1 MLEASRNLVVVA
13 DHLTV
18 SADEL
23 AALGFFAGC
32 AVADLVS
39 LAGLLRPLTAPAGQV
54 LMRQG
59 EHADSFLLIG
69 SGRAR
74 IAHVGAEGD
83 TIEVEVTPGLIIG
96 EIALLR
102 GTSRTATVTVTEPLT
117 GWVGGREA
125 LAALLDIPSMMAKL
139 VRTARQRLATFVT
152 PIPVTMRDGS
162 ELHLRPVL
170 PGDKERSAH
179 GPVQFSSE
187 TLYRRFQSASV
198 PTPSLLAYLF
208 EVDYVEHFVWVLTD
222 GTAID
227 APIVADARYVRET
240 PTVAE
245 IAFIVGDDYQ
255 GRGIGS
261 FLMEALAVAA
271 RSEGIRRFTAR
282 VLADNVPM
290 RAILDRYGASWH
302 RDDLGVVTTA
312 FDVPLMRELSLSVA
326 QYRDIRAAALQVIR
340 AVG

>member
-1 MLEASRNLVVVA
+1 MA
-13 DHLTV
+13 DSPTV
-18 SADEL
+18 RADEL

-32 AVADLVS
+32 SAADLVP

-54 LMRQG
+54 LVRQG

-74 IAHVGAEGD
+74 ITHVGADGD
-83 TIEVEVTPGLIIG
+83 TIEVEVTPGLIVG

-102 GTSRTATVTVTEPLT
+102 GTPRTATVTVTEPLT
-117 GWVGGREA
+117 GWVGDGEA
-125 LAALLDIPSMMAKL
+125 LATLLELPAMMAKL

-162 ELHLRPVL
+162 VLHLRPVL
-170 PGDKERSAH
+170 PGDNERTVH

-187 TLYRRFQSASV
+187 TLYRRFQSTSR
-198 PTPSLLAYLF
+198 PTAGLMAYLF
-208 EVDYVEHFVWVLTD
+208 EVDYVDHFVWVLTD
-222 GTAID
+222 GTGID
-227 APIVADARYVRET
+227 TPVVADARYVRET

-255 GRGIGS
+255 GRGVGN

-290 RAILDRYGASWH
+290 RTILDRYGAHWH
-302 RDDLGVVTTA
+302 RDDLGVVTTE
-312 FDVPLMRELSLSVA
+312 FDVPLMRDLSLSTA
-326 QYRDIRAAALQVIR
+326 QYRDIRAAARQVIR

>member
-1 MLEASRNLVVVA
+1 VA
-13 DHLTV
+13 GSLSV

-23 AALGFFAGC
+23 AALDFFSGC
-32 AVADLVS
+32 PTATLVP
-39 LAGLLRPLTAPAGQV
+39 LASCLRPLTAQPGQV

-69 SGRAR
+69 AGRAR
-74 IAHVGAEGD
+74 VTHTGAEGD
-83 TIEVEVTPGLIIG
+83 VIEVEVAPGLIVG

-102 GTSRTATVTVTEPLT
+102 DVPRSATVTVTDALS

-125 LAALLDIPSMMAKL
+125 IAAMLDVPFMMDKL
-139 VRTARQRLATFVT
+139 VRTARQRLAAFVT
-152 PIPVTMRDGS
+152 SIPVTMRDGS

-170 PGDKERSAH
+170 PGDRERTAH
-179 GPVQFSSE
+179 GPVEFSSE
-187 TLYRRFQSASV
+187 TFYRRFQTTRM
-198 PTPSLLAYLF
+198 PTPSLMAYLF
-208 EVDYVEHFVWVLTD
+208 EVDYVDHFVWVLTE
-222 GTAID
+222 GKGID
-227 APIVADARYVRET
+227 APVVADARFVREAS
-240 PTVAE
+240 TVAE
-245 IAFIVGDDYQ
+245 VAFIVGDDYQ

-290 RAILDRYGASWH
+290 RTILDHYGAQWH
-302 RDDLGVVTTA
+302 RDEQGVVTTA
-312 FDVPLMRELSLSVA
+312 FDVPLMRDLSLSPELYREIRSVA
-326 QYRDIRAAALQVIR
+326 TQVIR

>member
-1 MLEASRNLVVVA
+1 VAASI
-13 DHLTV
+13 TV
-18 SADEL
+18 SAAEL
-23 AALGFFAGC
+23 AALEFFAGC
-32 AVADLVS
+32 PTES
-39 LAGLLRPLTAPAGQV
+39 LGPLAALLRPLTASPGQV

-74 IAHVGAEGD
+74 VVHTGADED
-83 TIEVEVTPGLIIG
+83 AIEVEVTPGLIVG

-102 GTSRTATVTVTEPLT
+102 DAPRTATVTVTEQLT

-125 LAALLDIPSMMAKL
+125 IAAMLDVPLMMAKL
-139 VRTARQRLATFVT
+139 VRTARQRLATYVT
-152 PIPVTMRDGS
+152 PIPVTLRGGT

-170 PGDKERSAH
+170 PGDNERTVH

-187 TLYRRFQSASV
+187 TFYRRFQTTRT
-198 PTPSLLAYLF
+198 PTAALMAYLF
-208 EVDYVEHFVWVLTD
+208 EVDYVDHFVWVLTAER
-222 GTAID
+222 AID
-227 APIVADARYVRET
+227 APIVADARYVREAS

-245 IAFIVGDDYQ
+245 VAFIVGDDYQ
-255 GRGIGS
+255 GLGIGT

-282 VLADNVPM
+282 VLADNLPM
-290 RAILDRYGASWH
+290 RTILDHYGAKWH
-302 RDDLGVVTTA
+302 RDEQGVVTTA
-312 FDVPLMRELSLSVA
+312 FDVPLMRDLSLSA
-326 QYRDIRAAALQVIR
+326 DLYREIRATARQVIR

>member
-1 MLEASRNLVVVA
+1 
-13 DHLTV
+13 V

-23 AALGFFAGC
+23 AALTFFAGC
-32 AVADLVS
+32 PAES
-39 LAGLLRPLTAPAGQV
+39 LAPLANLLQPLAAPPGQV

-74 IAHVGAEGD
+74 ITHLGADGD
-83 TIEVEVTPGLIIG
+83 VIEVDVTPGLIVG

-102 GTSRTATVTVTEPLT
+102 DAPRSATVTVAEELT

-125 LAALLDIPSMMAKL
+125 IAAILDLPRMMGKL
-139 VRTARQRLATFVT
+139 VRTARQRLATYVT
-152 PIPVTMRDGS
+152 PISVILRDGT

-170 PGDKERSAH
+170 PGDNERTLH
-179 GPVQFSSE
+179 GPVQFSSD
-187 TLYRRFQSASV
+187 TFYRRFQSTRT
-198 PTPSLLAYLF
+198 PTPALMAYLF
-208 EVDYVEHFVWVLTD
+208 EVDYVDHFVWVLTD
-222 GTAID
+222 GKAVD
-227 APIVADARYVRET
+227 APIVADARYVRDET
-240 PTVAE
+240 QTAAE

-261 FLMEALAVAA
+261 FLMEAIVVAA

-282 VLADNVPM
+282 VLADNLPM
-290 RAILDRYGASWH
+290 RSILNRYGAQWH
-302 RDDLGVVTTA
+302 RDDMGVVTTE
-312 FDVPLMRELSLSVA
+312 FDVPVMRELTMSSEL
-326 QYRDIRAAALQVIR
+326 YREIRAAARQVIR

>member
-1 MLEASRNLVVVA
+1 MA
-13 DHLTV
+13 DSITV

-23 AALGFFAGC
+23 AALEFFEGC
-32 AVADLVS
+32 PVAS
-39 LAGLLRPLTAPAGQV
+39 LGPLAALLRPLTAPPGQV

-74 IAHVGAEGD
+74 IVHAGVDGD
-83 TIEVEVTPGLIIG
+83 AIEVELTPGLIVG

-102 GTSRTATVTVTEPLT
+102 DTPRTATVTVTEHLS

-125 LAALLDIPSMMAKL
+125 IAAMLEVPAMMDKL

-152 PIPVTMRDGS
+152 PIPVTLRDGT

-187 TLYRRFQSASV
+187 TLYRRFQSTGT
-198 PTPSLLAYLF
+198 PTAALMAYLC
-208 EVDYVEHFVWVLTD
+208 EVDYVDHFVWVLTD

-227 APIVADARYVRET
+227 APIVADARYVREES

-245 IAFIVGDDYQ
+245 VAFIVGDDYQ

-271 RSEGIRRFTAR
+271 RSDGIRRFTAR
-282 VLADNVPM
+282 VLSDNLPM
-290 RAILDRYGASWH
+290 RTILDRYGVQWH

-312 FDVPLMRELSLSVA
+312 FDVPLMRDLSLSA
-326 QYRDIRAAALQVIR
+326 ELYRDIRAAARQVIR